1 MAAAAPIHV
10 SAHFQIDPDHP
21 ALPGHFPGAP
31 IVPGA
36 LLLAEGLQ
44 QLATPCG
51 RALACR
57 RIERA
62 KFLMPVAPGTT
73 ITATL
78 QLDAGGHGNLDLQVG
93 RALVAQA
100 TLVFLPPAHEPARD

>member
-1 MAAAAPIHV
+1 MATAAPIHV
-10 SAHFQIDPDHP
+10 SARFQIDLDHP

-31 IVPGA
+31 VVPGA

-44 QLATPCG
+44 QLAARCG

-62 KFLMPVAPGTT
+62 KFLIPVAPG
-73 ITATL
+73 ATVIVTL
-78 QLDAGGHGNLDLQVG
+78 KLDAAGRGNLDLQVG
-93 RALVAQA
+93 RSLVAQA
-100 TLVFLPPAHEPARD
+100 TLVFLPPANEPARA

>member
-1 MAAAAPIHV
+1 MASAAPINV
-10 SAHFQIDPDHP
+10 SARFQIDPDHP

-31 IVPGA
+31 VVPGA

-44 QLATPCG
+44 QLATHYG

-62 KFLMPVAPGTT
+62 KFLMPVAPG
-73 ITATL
+73 ATVTVTL
-78 QLDAGGHGNLDLQVG
+78 RLDATGRGDLDLQVG
-93 RALVAQA
+93 SSLVAQA
-100 TLVFLPPAHEPARD
+100 TVVFLPPANEPARA